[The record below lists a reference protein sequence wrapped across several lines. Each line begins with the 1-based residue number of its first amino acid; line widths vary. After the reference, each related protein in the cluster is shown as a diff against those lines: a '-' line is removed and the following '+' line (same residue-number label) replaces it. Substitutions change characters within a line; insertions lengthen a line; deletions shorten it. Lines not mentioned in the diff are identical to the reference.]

1 MSDTD
6 TFEGLYNEFLGLV
19 NKGDEAG
26 ARNFLIENLQKFPEE
41 VQDKLTFAFFEE
53 ALTDEA
59 KKNEGIAKMQ
69 KEGLEAIS
77 QIDKAKKIL
86 EEKAKIEGLRSDLAK

>member
-1 MSDTD
+1 MSD
-6 TFEGLYNEFLGLV
+6 TFEGLYNEFLSFV

-26 ARNFLIENLQKFPEE
+26 ARNFLVENLQKFPEE

-59 KKNEGIAKMQ
+59 KKDEGVVKMQ

-86 EEKAKIEGLRSDLAK
+86 EEKAKIENLRSDLTK